1 MERKKPG
8 GDEHLATKRTF
19 IKLSGTERRSSTNPQ
34 ILFDTAHQLPAA
46 DSSDEV
52 ENNSGAFENKRSA
65 TSRLRGKKYS
75 ENIKSRK
82 RSREDNSENNG
93 SGKRRSVSR
102 ESDLKNW
109 LSELIQLR
117 NSAHAPARVD
127 EADIAGAAEQFPST
141 TISEEHV
148 NNNASCVVCL
158 DPFEVG
164 EDAREMPC
172 NHIFHKHCIY
182 KWLSMNPTCPV
193 CRYNFLSPPLSTSGD
208 HNSQSPSLRLP
219 RSRGFSAYQPLSK
232 EFSGSPS
239 RRSFT

>member
-1 MERKKPG
+1 M
-8 GDEHLATKRTF
+8 A
-19 IKLSGTERRSSTNPQ
+19 
-34 ILFDTAHQLPAA
+34 
-46 DSSDEV
+46 DEV
-52 ENNSGAFENKRSA
+52 ESKSCGNKIRGYPSLRSV
-65 TSRLRGKKYS
+65 
-75 ENIKSRK
+75 
-82 RSREDNSENNG
+82 REENSENNG
-93 SGKRRSVSR
+93 SGKSRSVSR
-102 ESDLKNW
+102 ERDLKNW
-109 LSELIQLR
+109 LSEFIQLKD
-117 NSAHAPARVD
+117 SAHAPARVD

-148 NNNASCVVCL
+148 NNNSRCVVCL

-172 NHIFHKHCIY
+172 NHIFHKHWIY

-208 HNSQSPSLRLP
+208 HNSQSPSPRLP